1 MSYKQNNYSFYVF
14 IFGLFIWELS
24 SIINFMSNPNLQLV
38 SILRYFGLG
47 ILIIS
52 KFLNL
57 NLTIKDRHI
66 LVTFILATFFIINN
80 VYFAKDSSFLEVIV
94 LVLCSYG
101 YNLDR
106 IIKDYFWIRVISFS
120 VIILLVLSLIHI

>member
-66 LVTFILATFFIINN
+66 LVTFILATF
-80 VYFAKDSSFLEVIV
+80 L
-94 LVLCSYG
+94 
-101 YNLDR
+101 
-106 IIKDYFWIRVISFS
+106 
-120 VIILLVLSLIHI
+120 